1 MFCQFY
7 VDTSV
12 TPHVL
17 SLQMYQ
23 RSADMGLGVPF
34 NIASYALFLAM
45 LAHVTNTTPGVF
57 THVIGDAHIYADH
70 IEPLKIQ
77 IEREPKE
84 FPTLRINN
92 EGSKGQ
98 GLKGLLD
105 IKMEDLVIEGYE
117 AWPAI
122 KMKMSA

>member
-7 VDTSV
+7 VDTAV
-12 TPHVL
+12 KPHVL

-34 NIASYALFLAM
+34 NIASYALLLQM
-45 LAHVTNTTPGVF
+45 IAHVTNTTPGVF

-70 IEPLKIQ
+70 VEAIKEQ
-77 IEREPKE
+77 ITRQPKE
-84 FPTLRINN
+84 FPILKIDN
-92 EGSKGQ
+92 EASRGQ

-105 IKMEDLVIEGYE
+105 IKLEDLKLEQYDS
-117 AWPAI
+117 WPAI